1 MGRSHTYS
9 SLIQPS
15 RLNQSENRLLRFPN
29 PVRQCAHGVLA
40 IAAACTFVAADTFSK
55 PMARA
60 ASSDLPR
67 PATDSSDGQSPLAEP
82 DLLAQVTYPTLSA
95 GSTGASVSRLQATLK
110 LMGFYQG
117 AVDGVY
123 AQATQEAVSR
133 FQTAAGIAAD
143 GITGP
148 STWAQLL
155 PSPDAVT
162 AISEQAGAPGET
174 SNPPPV
180 SEATDPLPASEPA
193 TPPSA
198 SGPSGPATP
207 PANVAPPVLSL
218 HAEGSAVS
226 QLQRELQTLGYYSG
240 TIDGVFGQQT
250 QAAVSRFQTDKQL
263 TVDGIVGASTWEALT
278 RALAQSAR

>member
-1 MGRSHTYS
+1 MGRSHTYLP
-9 SLIQPS
+9 LIQPS
-15 RLNQSENRLLRFPN
+15 LLSQSENRLLRFPN

-40 IAAACTFVAADTFSK
+40 IAAACTFVAADTFSN

-60 ASSDLPR
+60 ASSDLAR
-67 PATDSSDGQSPLAEP
+67 PATDSSDGQSDDQSPLAEP
-82 DLLAQVTYPTLSA
+82 DLLAQVTYPTLSV

-143 GITGP
+143 GIAGP
-148 STWAQLL
+148 STWAKLL
-155 PSPDAVT
+155 PSPEAVT
-162 AISEQAGAPGET
+162 AIS
-174 SNPPPV
+174 
-180 SEATDPLPASEPA
+180 ATDPLPASEPA

-198 SGPSGPATP
+198 SG

-250 QAAVSRFQTDKQL
+250 QAAVNRFQTDKQL

-278 RALAQSAR
+278 RALAQSAK

>member
-1 MGRSHTYS
+1 MGRSHTCS
-9 SLIQPS
+9 PLIQPS
-15 RLNQSENRLLRFPN
+15 LLSQSENQLLRFPN
-29 PVRQCAHGVLA
+29 PVRKCAHGVLA
-40 IAAACTFVAADTFSK
+40 IAAACTFVAADTFSN

-60 ASSDLPR
+60 ASSVLTR
-67 PATDSSDGQSPLAEP
+67 PAIDHSDGQSPLAEP

-123 AQATQEAVSR
+123 SQATQEAVGR

-143 GITGP
+143 GVTGP
-148 STWAQLL
+148 STWAKLL

-162 AISEQAGAPGET
+162 AISEQAGSPSET
-174 SNPPPV
+174 SDPPPV

-198 SGPSGPATP
+198 LEPATP
-207 PANVAPPVLSL
+207 PANVPPVLSL

-278 RALAQSAR
+278 RALAQSPG